1 MQLHYT
7 NCTTL
12 QLQLTT
18 TTPLHHNYN
27 ILQLH
32 LQHYKYNY
40 NCTTPHY
47 IQQLWWGDHCNHC
60 NHSRKHNSNHLSVHQ
75 WIRSAIRESQQL
87 TLPIG
92 FLFLK
97 LPPPTV
103 LLVSSLITTLIYG
116 FYTVCIY
123 NIYMYDICICE
134 RTQNHGRRKAS
145 VQTMNFGIKWHEG
158 VKNGWSPSGHR
169 TIVKPCSNLF
179 QAETLDLVLLWGA
192 ASPNLMEAALDLG
205 MQMHEGRSTRSA
217 QDTEVSVSNGKS
229 TDFRASKVLQ
239 PKNWMAHS
247 WFTSK
252 ITNEISRST
261 AKSPSGSQPAKSP
274 KFPQHVNL
282 IIAKQSLKCCLIL
295 KTS

>member
-32 LQHYKYNY
+32 LQHYNYNY

-47 IQQLWWGDHCNHC
+47 IQQSWWGDHCNHC

-75 WIRSAIRESQQL
+75 WIRPAIRESQQL

-92 FLFLK
+92 FLCLK

-123 NIYMYDICICE
+123 IYTYDICICE
-134 RTQNHGRRKAS
+134 RTQNHGRRKTS
-145 VQTMNFGIKWHEG
+145 VQTMNFGIKWYEG

-169 TIVKPCSNLF
+169 TTVKPCSNLF
-179 QAETLDLVLLWGA
+179 QAETLDLGSALRGCFPPFDGGCSWPWYA
-192 ASPNLMEAALDLG
+192 NAWRAINKISPRHRGVRLQWKIYRFQGLQGSATQKLDGSLM
-205 MQMHEGRSTRSA
+205 
-217 QDTEVSVSNGKS
+217 VY
-229 TDFRASKVLQ
+229 F
-239 PKNWMAHS
+239 
-247 WFTSK
+247 
-252 ITNEISRST
+252 
-261 AKSPSGSQPAKSP
+261 
-274 KFPQHVNL
+274 
-282 IIAKQSLKCCLIL
+282 
-295 KTS
+295 